1 QRISLSDRRIAQL
14 LGEQGIKCARRTVNK
29 YRSELRTCS
38 SS

>member
-1 QRISLSDRRIAQL
+1 
-14 LGEQGIKCARRTVNK
+14 VNK